1 MKTNR
6 THTLMHH
13 DVAKYHCF
21 MYSLSI
27 YPYSLDIDEC
37 TNPTNCAGHTC
48 FNTPGSY
55 KCICSLGCMNDG
67 ADLQTCIGNDNDII
81 NAMK

>member
-1 MKTNR
+1 
-6 THTLMHH
+6 MHH

-21 MYSLSI
+21 MDSLSI

-37 TNPTNCAGHTC
+37 TDTPAICGGHTC
-48 FNTPGSY
+48 SNTEGSY
-55 KCICSLGCMNDG
+55 ECICSLGCMNG
-67 ADLQTCIGNDNDII
+67 ANPQTCIGNNNDII